1 MIGRERLLTPEEAEA
16 AGYFAVRDVARE
28 MGMSRVA
35 TQRLMYE
42 LIDAGS
48 VARVKVS
55 GRGGGYYYGAAGG
68 HRA

>member
-1 MIGRERLLTPEEAEA
+1 MSPAEAEA
-16 AGYFAVRDVARE
+16 AGYFALPKVAQE
-28 MGMSRVA
+28 MGMSRVQA
-35 TQRLMYE
+35 QRIMYE
-42 LIDAGS
+42 LIDEGS